1 MIKKFHIQIP
11 LSLQDS
17 FDLLCKSG
25 DDIQSWQTNKSDFEN
40 GYIMWK
46 QLFWSLIGTA
56 AITAKL
62 TKTKEKET
70 SVVIEVHKPLQ
81 ILDPAKICDM
91 VFRKLDRAWKKN
103 LISFENNNR

>member
-11 LSLQDS
+11 LSLKDS

-25 DDIQSWQTNKSDFEN
+25 DDIMSWQTYKSDFES
-40 GYIMWK
+40 GFIVWK
-46 QLFWSLIGTA
+46 QTIWSLTGKA

-62 TKTKEKET
+62 KKIKEKET
-70 SVVIEVHKPLQ
+70 FVVIEVHKPLQ

-91 VFRKLDRAWKKN
+91 VFRKLDRTWKKN
-103 LISFENNNR
+103 LTRFENHDR